1 MRNVARRQACKKMT
15 PAISKASHY
24 LTVLVLFLTI
34 WFLWPRDLGGFYS
47 SRVDGSLVMPDY
59 AMSNARYVSVKDGRV
74 EMETQSKDAAF
85 DMASRRMDAKD
96 VTAYFYNDQNQ
107 KTKVTADHGEFF
119 MNERRMHLYDNVRSE
134 SADGFIMKGPEANYA
149 MDKKLFVAPQPVEGE
164 ATDRDMKVWGNRAE
178 SDLNDTKIY
187 LLGNARA
194 TYIEK
199 KHGLTKVRG
208 DRAEVDRTKEKVF
221 FKEHVQVEQD
231 TTVGTGRFAEFFYSK
246 KEQGIR
252 YMSITEDV
260 KITEKKGRYT
270 RSQVAE
276 FFAPTDTIVLS
287 GFPSVYNGDDAVT
300 GDKITLYRTTG
311 VVEVS
316 AANAAAS
323 PAPASKGRIGKPAPV
338 APLTKED
345 EELIP

>member
-1 MRNVARRQACKKMT
+1 MKKVARY
-15 PAISKASHY
+15 ISAFI
-24 LTVLVLFLTI
+24 LFLTV
-34 WFLWPRDLGGFYS
+34 WFLWPRDLDGFYS
-47 SRVDGSLVMPDY
+47 ARRDGSLDVPDY
-59 AMSNARYVSVKDGRV
+59 AMTNARYVSVKEGRV

-85 DMASRRMDAKD
+85 DMATRRMDAKTI
-96 VTAYFYNDQNQ
+96 TAYFYNDKNE
-107 KTKVTADHGEFF
+107 KTKVTADRGEFF
-119 MNERRMHLYDNVRSE
+119 MNERRMHLLDNVRSE
-134 SADGFIMKGPEANYA
+134 SPDGFIMKGPEAEYLV
-149 MDKKLFVAPQPVEGE
+149 DKKFFTAPLPVQGE

-178 SDLNDTKIY
+178 SNLNDSKIY
-187 LLGNARA
+187 LIGDARA
-194 TYIEK
+194 TYVEK
-199 KHGLTKVRG
+199 RHGLTKVRG
-208 DRAEVDRTKEKVF
+208 DRAEVDREKEKVLF
-221 FKEHVQVEQD
+221 QEHVQVDQD

-246 KEQGIR
+246 KEQGVR
-252 YMSITEDV
+252 YMSLNEDV

-276 FFAPTDTIVLS
+276 FLGPTDTIVLS

-316 AANAAAS
+316 AANAAGNS
-323 PAPASKGRIGKPAPV
+323 QKSGKIVGKAPPQ